1 MVLPATARR
10 LVAFVMARVLGK
22 GKNVMYHCPG
32 CYTHTY
38 SKRILPESTSIR
50 TRTRTCSVGFIVIVR
65 THTERRGK
73 MTMG

>member
-10 LVAFVMARVLGK
+10 LVAFVMARVL

-50 TRTRTCSVGFIVIVR
+50 TRTRTCSVVIVIVR